1 MKPAEQPSKRKGPS
15 PMILVLATLAL
26 IATALAFQRGVA
38 RHGFA
43 ETGKLLLQM
52 GPVLLPAF
60 VLAGMMTALVS
71 PDTITQWLGREA
83 GLKGLL
89 VGTAAGA
96 LTPGGPFIAFPLLA
110 VLLKGGASVGA
121 VTAYL
126 TSWALLGLHRVV
138 AFEIPILGWRF
149 VVVRLA
155 VSFLAPPLIGFL
167 AQLLTTRAS

>member
-1 MKPAEQPSKRKGPS
+1 ML
-15 PMILVLATLAL
+15 IVLALLAL
-26 IATALAFQRGVA
+26 FVTALAFQRGVG
-38 RHGFA
+38 RQGLA
-43 ETGKLLLQM
+43 ESVKLFVQM

-71 PDTITQWLGREA
+71 PETINQWLGREA
-83 GLKGLL
+83 GWRGLL

-126 TSWALLGLHRVV
+126 SAWALLGLHRVV

-149 VVVRLA
+149 AVIRLVA
-155 VSFLAPPLIGFL
+155 SVAAPVGIGFL
-167 AQLLTTRAS
+167 AQLLSSKTTLGG

>member
-1 MKPAEQPSKRKGPS
+1 MPPKAPPKRKEAKA
-15 PMILVLATLAL
+15 MIIVLALLAL
-26 IATALAFQRGVA
+26 LVTAVAFYRGVG
-38 RHGFA
+38 RQGLA
-43 ETGKLLLQM
+43 ESLKLFLQM

-71 PDTITQWLGREA
+71 PETITQWLGREA
-83 GLKGLL
+83 GLRGLL

-126 TSWALLGLHRVV
+126 SAWALLGLHRVV

-149 VVVRLA
+149 AVVRLIA
-155 VSFLAPPLIGFL
+155 SAAAPVGIGFL
-167 AQLLTTRAS
+167 AQLLASKAS

>member
-1 MKPAEQPSKRKGPS
+1 
-15 PMILVLATLAL
+15 MIYVLAL
-26 IATALAFQRGVA
+26 IALLVTALAFQRGVGQKGLVESA
-38 RHGFA
+38 
-43 ETGKLLLQM
+43 KLFVQM

-71 PDTITQWLGREA
+71 PETINQWLGREA
-83 GLKGLL
+83 GLRGLL

-121 VTAYL
+121 ITAYL
-126 TSWALLGLHRVV
+126 SAWALLGVHRVI

-149 VVVRLA
+149 AAVRFA
-155 VSFLAPPLIGFL
+155 ASVAAPVIIGFL
-167 AQLLTTRAS
+167 AQLLSSKAT